1 MSKYKCKCCNY
12 ITKRKHDFNKHLKTN
27 KHRINEDNYER
38 TSIKK
43 EDLKIQL
50 LKIPHL
56 DLNIPQNPSKSEF
69 INESK
74 YMCESKDEKKM
85 FRCAH
90 CERVYS
96 RLDNLNRHIL
106 NSCKK
111 KNMNEKETME
121 LKQIIQDQ
129 SKQISKIEK
138 LLENSGNLTQNNNNT
153 YNTINNTINI
163 NNYGEENL
171 EMLTDEFK
179 KQCVIKP
186 YYALTKIIEK
196 IHFNDAYP
204 ENKNIRLV
212 NKRDNKI
219 QVLNDGKWNY
229 RDKEEAIK
237 YALDDSN
244 EKLDKF
250 CEEKANQ
257 FRNVIKMS
265 CRNIVKSVQECNP
278 DIMKDLYKE
287 MDLLLFNN

>member
-1 MSKYKCKCCNY
+1 MSQYKCKYCNY

-27 KHRINEDNYER
+27 KHKTNKDNYGVICLK
-38 TSIKK
+38 TVDSNNHSLKK
-43 EDLKIQL
+43 PQ
-50 LKIPHL
+50 L
-56 DLNIPQNPSKSEF
+56 DLNIPQYPSK
-69 INESK
+69 NEISR
-74 YMCESKDEKKM
+74 ESNFDIKEEKKV
-85 FRCAH
+85 FRCTY
-90 CERVYS
+90 CDKVYS

-106 NSCKK
+106 KSCKK
-111 KNMNEKETME
+111 KKDMDEKETME

-138 LLENSGNLTQNNNNT
+138 LLENSGNLTQNTQNNNNT

-171 EMLTDEFK
+171 EMLTDDFK
-179 KQCVIKP
+179 RQCVIKP

-229 RDKEEAIK
+229 RDKE
-237 YALDDSN
+237 
-244 EKLDKF
+244 
-250 CEEKANQ
+250 
-257 FRNVIKMS
+257 
-265 CRNIVKSVQECNP
+265 VK
-278 DIMKDLYKE
+278 
-287 MDLLLFNN
+287 